1 MKNGFLRPNEHS
13 VCVPCHVTMP
23 CSSCLSAGHN
33 RRTCPNLQ
41 PLRRK
46 IIRVVIAAPVVATDP
61 VWVCRHCKREST
73 KLFYA
78 VQHERR
84 CRSSC

>member
-1 MKNGFLRPNEHS
+1 
-13 VCVPCHVTMP
+13 MP
-23 CSSCLSAGHN
+23 CSSCLSVGHN
-33 RRTCPNLQ
+33 RRTCPNFQ

-46 IIRVVIAAPVVATDP
+46 TIRIVIAVAEPPPAPAPATDP
-61 VWVCRHCKREST
+61 VWVCRHCKRESS